1 MKGIKFVGLFV
12 LVILAFVGLNCV
24 LTKADS
30 FVVRKGY
37 VESIEDNVLKIID
50 TAGCVWEW
58 EVGEGELFYRW
69 DNVKMTMDNNNT
81 TNTEK
86 DDIILKIRLDK

>member
-1 MKGIKFVGLFV
+1 MKGIKFVGMFV
-12 LVILAFVGLNCV
+12 LVVLAFVGLNCV

-37 VESIEDNVLKIID
+37 VENVENNVVSIID
-50 TAGCVWEW
+50 RAGCVWEW
-58 EVGEGELFYRW
+58 TAEEGEDFHRW
-69 DNVKMTMDNNNT
+69 DNVTLRMDNNNT

-86 DDIILKIRLDK
+86 DDIILKITIDK